1 MLTGWK
7 SRMRGYRLRG
17 DSVPLVMTTDR
28 NLLNTGRIA
37 KLASRQLQ
45 DSSATRSKRSTV
57 AVRRH
62 RYRSMHTQPILRH
75 LSRSATAHRCY
86 KAPTAST

>member
-1 MLTGWK
+1 MLRLAMLTGWK

-28 NLLNTGRIA
+28 NLLNTGRMA

-45 DSSATRSKRSTV
+45 DSSSAKAEHMQQEQSGAAPQEV
-57 AVRRH
+57 AQH
-62 RYRSMHTQPILRH
+62 
-75 LSRSATAHRCY
+75 
-86 KAPTAST
+86 